1 MVELATH
8 LQAPNGKVT
17 QESTNWEE
25 PGTSKI
31 KSVLCDRA
39 YQNVE
44 NQPLPSTSRCV
55 TPPPLAVPLVSS
67 CPDKDDITPGKLL
80 QSINPIPVVTPSL
93 RKRTKQLAAIL
104 TSPENIAEVK
114 AKALKRKKPT
124 KKITNT
130 KRTKKVAPKKMRLG
144 KMCHRVQNQMWML
157 KWTMKTKILQ
167 KIAMLTALVAEKHII
182 VPERW
187 KIG

>member
-8 LQAPNGKVT
+8 LQAPKGKVT

-93 RKRTKQLAAIL
+93 KKRTKQLAAIL

-130 KRTKKVAPKKMRLG
+130 KRTKKVAPKKNAIRKNVSSSSESDVDVELD
-144 KMCHRVQNQMWML
+144 NEDED
-157 KWTMKTKILQ
+157 
-167 KIAMLTALVAEKHII
+167 TAEDSDADCVGCGETYT
-182 VPERW
+182 
-187 KIG
+187 